1 MAGKGIQ
8 KGAWLGL
15 GDDELDDANARV
27 REAALR
33 YTLFVKPDNLGSSVG
48 VSRVA
53 ESAELAQACAV
64 AAEYDEWVV
73 VEQGV
78 TAREIEVGVIGNAHP
93 RASVPGEIRPTHDF
107 YDYDDKYVD
116 GAADSIIPADLP
128 DDVAEEIQAM
138 AVRAFTALRCE
149 GLRSEEH
156 TS

>member
-33 YTLFVKPDNLGSSVG
+33 YTLFVKPANLGSSVG

-53 ESAELAQACAV
+53 DSAELAQACAV

-78 TAREIEVGVIGNAHP
+78 TAREIEVGVLGNAHP

-107 YDYDDKYVD
+107 YDYADKY
-116 GAADSIIPADLP
+116 
-128 DDVAEEIQAM
+128 EIG
-138 AVRAFTALRCE
+138 RATCRE
-149 GLRSEEH
+149 KVGKSV
-156 TS
+156 